1 MRSQSFLLSSREELH
16 LKAGSLQS
24 PGEID
29 QKICNCYIISSR
41 KDKFYEVPQ
50 FSMKLPLKAEIK
62 VVSSCSRLKNVVV
75 IVFSA

>member
-1 MRSQSFLLSSREELH
+1 MRSQSFLLSSREKLH
-16 LKAGSLQS
+16 LKAGSL
-24 PGEID
+24 GEID
-29 QKICNCYIISSR
+29 QKICNCYLISSR

-75 IVFSA
+75 VIVFSA